1 MEWYGPLTILP
12 AIGLIILSTANFLV
26 SLNNEIYEL
35 EKDHKNEWVIREKLK
50 QLKRLGSA
58 NALLYVSALFFLLSA
73 LSKALLESDL
83 IFKTLMVTATVI
95 IAVAL
100 TILFIHSLKAISI
113 RHKNLKL

>member
-26 SLNNEIYEL
+26 SLNNEIYQL
-35 EKDHKNEWVIREKLK
+35 QKDKKNQWVIQEKLK

-73 LSKALLESDL
+73 LSKALFVGNIL
-83 IFKTLMVTATVI
+83 FKTLMITATVTTTG
-95 IAVAL
+95 AL
-100 TILFIHSLKAISI
+100 TVLFIHSLKAISI
-113 RHKNLKL
+113 RHKNLQL

>member
-12 AIGLIILSTANFLV
+12 AIGLIILSTAHFLV
-26 SLNNEIYEL
+26 SLNNEIYLL
-35 EKDHKNEWVIREKLK
+35 EKEHKNEWVIREKLK

-73 LSKALLESDL
+73 LSKAFFKSDT
-83 IFKTLMVTATVI
+83 IFKSLMVSATLI

-100 TILFIHSLKAISI
+100 TILFIHSIKAITI